1 MNKKQFIDNQQ
12 SRISSKTDNNAQF
25 RIATEIQAFQT
36 ILKSPIPW
44 ISSKNYEMP
53 SSAKRY
59 LDESCSGIKNRQRI
73 GVILTRIRSMACL
86 KLTSRR
92 FFDK

>member
-12 SRISSKTDNNAQF
+12 SHIPKKNDHNAQF
-25 RIATEIQAFQT
+25 GITTKIQAFQR

-59 LDESCSGIKNRQRI
+59 LDESCSGIK
-73 GVILTRIRSMACL
+73 LDSASEL
-86 KLTSRR
+86 
-92 FFDK
+92 F